1 MPSPTNVPCVR
12 LSTTNFF
19 MNDVCRKTPT
29 VGKMFAEN
37 LKKKLKFSKIY
48 RFVFILSIFA
58 RIFKLGIISIATLN
72 DFSYLTIINQPIGRK
87 KLICLLL

>member
-1 MPSPTNVPCVR
+1 
-12 LSTTNFF
+12 

-72 DFSYLTIINQPIGRK
+72 DFKLFNHNQSADWSKKVDMPFIISIGHYF
-87 KLICLLL
+87 